1 MPRST
6 SLPAPAPAPAPEPEP
21 EPTPATTRG
30 LTIATS
36 APTQAGGTIN
46 ITGGEPNESLNLA
59 ITMTYFDSVYFGSL
73 DFAPQ

>member
-1 MPRST
+1 M
-6 SLPAPAPAPAPEPEP
+6 SLSLSLHHSLQGWA
-21 EPTPATTRG
+21 
-30 LTIATS
+30 LKL
-36 APTQAGGTIN
+36 GTIN

>member
-6 SLPAPAPAPAPEPEP
+6 SPCTAHQHQHQHLSLSLSSHQLL
-21 EPTPATTRG
+21 RRQ
-30 LTIATS
+30 ATS

-59 ITMTYFDSVYFGSL
+59 ITMTYFDSVYL
-73 DFAPQ
+73 AL